1 MTVENA
7 ISSTGTSNA
16 SSPGVAQGEASPH
29 ISASGLSV
37 GSEAAGAPPSSASL
51 DGAGSTVVKPRT
63 IKWYVVHAR
72 DYREYN
78 EQLVAFGA
86 RLAEKTGGAL
96 TIDFVY
102 SHIGAGWR
110 DAAAERDGYARVAA
124 GECDVSQLGVDTL
137 GAKVISLPYIFRNY
151 DHAEAVWRGPIG
163 KKLLESIGTNSD
175 GKLEALAFSYSGGF
189 RALVGS
195 RPVRRVEDVHGAKV
209 MIEEGLSPDGDLLFE
224 LGANQADNTAENTP
238 AAPRHLGDTVKRVSN
253 LLATGGIELFSVEI
267 NGLAYAE
274 QSGPISHTP
283 LYISLTNH
291 TMYATSIVAN
301 RQFLDSL
308 EPGLRSVLI
317 EETRKFAVAERQ
329 LSALLAARNLDAFE
343 KLEGRTVVPV
353 SEASR
358 RAFAEAAR
366 PVLRK
371 DASLTALIKEI
382 HATGEIPLLASPA
395 ASAVSSA

>member
-1 MTVENA
+1 MTEDHAN
-7 ISSTGTSNA
+7 SDSGTSTA
-16 SSPGVAQGEASPH
+16 STPGGVEEA
-29 ISASGLSV
+29 AARLSV
-37 GSEAAGAPPSSASL
+37 GAAAAGAGPHSASR
-51 DGAGSTVVKPRT
+51 DGAASPVAKTRT

-72 DYREYN
+72 DYKEYN
-78 EQLVAFGA
+78 DQLRAFGA
-86 RLAEKTGGAL
+86 SLAEKTHGAL
-96 TIDFVY
+96 EIDFVY

-110 DAAAERDGYARVAA
+110 DAAAERDGYARVVA

-163 KKLLESIGTNSD
+163 KKLLEGIATYSEH
-175 GKLEALAFSYSGGF
+175 KLEALAFSYSGGF

-195 RPVRRVEDVHGAKV
+195 RPVQRVEDVNGAKV
-209 MIEEGLSPDGDLLFE
+209 MIDEGLSPDGDLLFE
-224 LGANQADNTAENTP
+224 LGAVSAFESGERP
-238 AAPRHLGDTVKRVSN
+238 PESRHLGDTVKHVSD
-253 LLATGGIELFSVEI
+253 LLASGGIELFSVEI

-274 QSGPISHTP
+274 QSGPIRHAP

-301 RQFLDSL
+301 RAFLDSL
-308 EPGLRSVLI
+308 DPDLRAILI

-343 KLEGRTVVPV
+343 KLPGRTVVPV

-358 RAFAEAAR
+358 RAFSEAAR

-371 DASLTALIKEI
+371 DASLVAQIKEI
-382 HATGEIPLLASPA
+382 HAAGEIPLLATSAPRAHAPA
-395 ASAVSSA
+395 